1 MGAVGLVPTH
11 PGIALIL
18 SKVIRMTDITFR
30 RPISWDSSLLTDVGA
45 VRSVNEDAVISRPE
59 IGLWAVADG
68 MGGHKVGDIASSKIV
83 AALEVIKDCQRLSD
97 CVEVIE
103 DCLLDVNQLMLE
115 YAQIMFDG
123 GTMGSTVVVAVIKG
137 RIGACLWVGD
147 SRLYR
152 YRNQKLVQL
161 TRDHSQLEE
170 MIAMGLL
177 SREESE
183 NHPNRN
189 VITRAVG
196 VEPQLFVDMTLFTT
210 QVGDTFLL
218 CSDGLYNALTE
229 EELVQGLSL
238 RDVQQSAQQLMSKA
252 LEKGARD
259 NVSVIVVKGNPGKI
273 PASDSAQG

>member
-1 MGAVGLVPTH
+1 
-11 PGIALIL
+11 
-18 SKVIRMTDITFR
+18 MTDITFR
-30 RPISWDSSLLTDVGA
+30 RPISWDSSLLTDVGC
-45 VRSVNEDAVISRPE
+45 VRTVNEDAVLARPD

-83 AALEVIKDCQRLSD
+83 AALDVIKDCQHLSE
-97 CVEVIE
+97 CVQVIE

-123 GTMGSTVVVAVIKG
+123 GTMGSTVVAAVIKG

-152 YRNQKLVQL
+152 FRNQKLVQI

-170 MIAMGLL
+170 MIAMGLIT
-177 SREESE
+177 RAGSE

-196 VEPQLFVDMTLFTT
+196 VEPQLYVDMTLFTT

-218 CSDGLYNALTE
+218 CSDGLYNAVTE
-229 EELVQGLSL
+229 EQLIQNLNL
-238 RDVQQSAQQLMSKA
+238 RDVQQCAQQLMKQA
-252 LEKGARD
+252 LENGARD
-259 NVSVIVVKGNPGKI
+259 NVSVVVVKGNPGKV
-273 PASDSAQG
+273 PTSENAQG

>member
-1 MGAVGLVPTH
+1 
-11 PGIALIL
+11 
-18 SKVIRMTDITFR
+18 MTDITFR

-45 VRSVNEDAVISRPE
+45 VRSVNEDAVLSRPE
-59 IGLWAVADG
+59 VGLWAVADG

-83 AALEVIKDCQRLSD
+83 AALEVIKDCQRLSE
-97 CVEVIE
+97 CVDVIE

-123 GTMGSTVVVAVIKG
+123 GTMGSTVVTAIIKG

-152 YRNQKLVQL
+152 YRNQKLVQI

-170 MIAMGLL
+170 MIAMGLIT
-177 SREESE
+177 REASE

-196 VEPQLFVDMTLFTT
+196 VEPQLYVDVTLFTT

-218 CSDGLYNALTE
+218 CSDGLYNTLSE
-229 EELVQGLSL
+229 EELIQGLSL
-238 RDVQQSAQQLMSKA
+238 RDVQHCTQHLMEKA
-252 LEKGARD
+252 LEKDARD
-259 NVSVIVVKGNPGKI
+259 NVSVVVIKGNPGKI
-273 PASDSAQG
+273 FASDSAQG

>member
-1 MGAVGLVPTH
+1 
-11 PGIALIL
+11 
-18 SKVIRMTDITFR
+18 MTDITFR
-30 RPISWDSSLLTDVGA
+30 RPIAWESGVLTDVGN
-45 VRSVNEDAVISRPE
+45 VRAVNEDAVLAKPE

-83 AALEVIKDCQRLSD
+83 AALEVIKDCQCLSES
-97 CVEVIE
+97 VEVIE
-103 DCLLDVNQLMLE
+103 NCLLDVNQLMLE

-123 GTMGSTVVVAVIKG
+123 STMGSTVVATIIKG

-152 YRNQKLVQL
+152 FRNQKLVQL

-170 MIAMGLL
+170 MIAVGLI

-189 VITRAVG
+189 VITRAIG
-196 VEPQLFVDMTLFTT
+196 VEPQLYVDVTLFTT

-218 CSDGLYNALTE
+218 CSDGLYNTLTE

-238 RDVQQSAQQLMSKA
+238 RDVQQSTQQLMSAA

-273 PASDSAQG
+273 SASDSTQG

>member
-1 MGAVGLVPTH
+1 
-11 PGIALIL
+11 
-18 SKVIRMTDITFR
+18 MTDITFR
-30 RPISWDSSLLTDVGA
+30 RPISWESGLLTDVGN
-45 VRSVNEDAVISRPE
+45 VRTVNEDAVLAKPE

-83 AALEVIKDCQRLSD
+83 AALEVIKDCRSLSES
-97 CVEVIE
+97 VEVIE
-103 DCLLDVNQLMLE
+103 NCLLDVNQLMLE

-123 GTMGSTVVVAVIKG
+123 STMGSTVVTAIIKG

-152 YRNQKLVQL
+152 FRNQKLAQL

-170 MIAMGLL
+170 MIEVGLI

-183 NHPNRN
+183 SHPNRN
-189 VITRAVG
+189 VITRAIG
-196 VEPQLFVDMTLFTT
+196 VEPQLYVDVTLFTT

-218 CSDGLYNALTE
+218 CSDGLYNMLTDE
-229 EELVQGLSL
+229 EIIQCLSL
-238 RDVQQSAQQLMSKA
+238 RDVQQSARQLMDKA

-273 PASDSAQG
+273 SANDSTQG

>member
-1 MGAVGLVPTH
+1 
-11 PGIALIL
+11 
-18 SKVIRMTDITFR
+18 MTDITFR
-30 RPISWDSSLLTDVGA
+30 RPISWDSSLLTDVGS
-45 VRSVNEDAVISRPE
+45 VRTVNEDAVLARPE

-68 MGGHKVGDIASSKIV
+68 MGGHKVGDIASSKII
-83 AALEVIKDCQRLSD
+83 AALDVIRDCRRLSE
-97 CVEVIE
+97 CLEVIE
-103 DCLLDVNQLMLE
+103 DCLTDVNQLMLE

-123 GTMGSTVVVAVIKG
+123 GTMGSTVVAAVIKG
-137 RIGACLWVGD
+137 RVGACVWVGD

-152 YRNQKLVQL
+152 FRNQKLLQL
-161 TRDHSQLEE
+161 TRDHSQMEE
-170 MIAMGLL
+170 MIALGLV

-196 VEPQLFVDMTLFTT
+196 VEPQLYLDVTLFTT

-218 CSDGLYNALTE
+218 CSDGLYNTLSE
-229 EELVQGLSL
+229 DELIQGLSL
-238 RDVQQSAQQLMSKA
+238 RDVDQCAQYLMGRA

-273 PASDSAQG
+273 PATDTQG